1 MVASLKEGGILEEVV
16 KSLAEALNLT
26 GCHIFL
32 TSADGSSWIR
42 ACSFPEKADPASLD
56 DPELGHLLHS
66 HALPWE
72 VHWCCQRGG
81 HWVHLLACSLRNH
94 QERLGLL
101 LLERQQEFSE
111 AERQLA
117 LAYQVVNLC
126 ALALRQACLYETT
139 RAQVK
144 ELERL
149 NLLKDDFLSTV
160 SHELRT
166 PMTNVRMALQ
176 MLQIA
181 CDNPKRQQHYFAIAL
196 KECNRQIDLI
206 NDLLDMQR
214 LAAEKYLLQPEEI
227 FLPHY
232 LRDLVAAAQP
242 LAQGK
247 KQNLQLRLEE
257 GIPPLKADP
266 KALGRI
272 LRELLHNAVKYTA
285 PEGSIRLQV
294 TPEGEG
300 ILFVCSNSSEIPEA
314 ELPRIFEKF
323 YRIPKADRWE
333 HGGTG
338 LGLALVK
345 QLVER
350 MGGQISVSSAEGWT
364 HFRVWLPSA
373 PPAAT
378 AESLEPAGAA

>member
-1 MVASLKEGGILEEVV
+1 
-16 KSLAEALNLT
+16 
-26 GCHIFL
+26 
-32 TSADGSSWIR
+32 
-42 ACSFPEKADPASLD
+42 
-56 DPELGHLLHS
+56 
-66 HALPWE
+66 
-72 VHWCCQRGG
+72 
-81 HWVHLLACSLRNH
+81 
-94 QERLGLL
+94 
-101 LLERQQEFSE
+101 
-111 AERQLA
+111 
-117 LAYQVVNLC
+117 VVNLC
-126 ALALRQACLYETT
+126 ALALRQARLYEET

-181 CDNPKRQQHYFAIAL
+181 CDNPKKQQHYLAIAL

-272 LRELLHNAVKYTA
+272 LRELLHNAIKYTA

-294 TPEGEG
+294 TLEGEG

-378 AESLEPAGAA
+378 AKNLGSAGAA

>member
-1 MVASLKEGGILEEVV
+1 
-16 KSLAEALNLT
+16 
-26 GCHIFL
+26 
-32 TSADGSSWIR
+32 
-42 ACSFPEKADPASLD
+42 
-56 DPELGHLLHS
+56 
-66 HALPWE
+66 
-72 VHWCCQRGG
+72 
-81 HWVHLLACSLRNH
+81 
-94 QERLGLL
+94 
-101 LLERQQEFSE
+101 
-111 AERQLA
+111 
-117 LAYQVVNLC
+117 
-126 ALALRQACLYETT
+126 
-139 RAQVK
+139 VK

-181 CDNPKRQQHYFAIAL
+181 CDNPKKQQHYFAIAL

-242 LAQGK
+242 LVQGK
-247 KQNLQLRLEE
+247 KQNLQLHLEE
-257 GIPPLKADP
+257 GAPLLGQIPRLWA
-266 KALGRI
+266 ASCEAAAQR
-272 LRELLHNAVKYTA
+272 RQVTA

-345 QLVER
+345 QLVEY

-364 HFRVWLPSA
+364 HFRV
-373 PPAAT
+373 
-378 AESLEPAGAA
+378 